1 MNQGVSA
8 SQCTFIAAAR
18 YEMGSITLD
27 SGAVFAYVDS
37 GAPPNRRDNTS
48 PAADY
53 ATIVILHGLGFD
65 SNTFRPLLAPATA
78 AALRIVCVNRRGYRG
93 SSPAAETSAEALAE
107 QGAQLAAAVVKLAE
121 ELRLPR
127 EGKLGLLAWS
137 LGNVWLHA
145 LLDSAAGRTGLGG
158 RLTHVILLD
167 PASQGLGVPD
177 PAESYNAFKD
187 ASYPPGDLLK
197 YVSGYYAH
205 PGGASGALEDR
216 TWLADP
222 APTVERLPLADVLG
236 PMDEGAIAAPEFV
249 GLLHGLT
256 RRALAGRTVDVLVG
270 ERTLWSCIFAV
281 RVLEEWAAD
290 GTNGIRVR
298 TTTLPGCNHFPMW
311 DHPELL
317 IEKLVD
323 VLKSE

>member
-1 MNQGVSA
+1 MPTVA
-8 SQCTFIAAAR
+8 
-18 YEMGSITLD
+18 LD

-37 GAPPNRRDNTS
+37 GAPPNQS
-48 PAADY
+48 DY

-65 SNTFRPLLAPATA
+65 SNTFRPLFPLAAS

-93 SSPAAETSAEALAE
+93 SSPAAEKQALAD
-107 QGAQLAAAVVKLAE
+107 QGTELAAAVAKLAE
-121 ELRLPR
+121 ELQL
-127 EGKLGLLAWS
+127 GKLGLLAWS

-145 LLDSAAGRTGLGG
+145 LLDSASGLGG
-158 RLTHVILLD
+158 RLTHVVLLD

-177 PAESYNAFKD
+177 PAGSYNAFKD

-205 PGGASGALEDR
+205 PAGGALEDR

-222 APTVERLPLADVLG
+222 APTVERLPLVDVLG
-236 PMDEGAIAAPEFV
+236 PMDEGAAAAPEFQ
-249 GLLHGLT
+249 GLLYDLA
-256 RRALAGRTVDVLVG
+256 RRALKGRTVHVLIG

-281 RVLEEWAAD
+281 RVLEEWAKDAES
-290 GTNGIRVR
+290 GIHVR

-311 DHPELL
+311 DHPDLL
-317 IEKLVD
+317 IEKLVE
-323 VLKSE
+323 VFKSESTRK